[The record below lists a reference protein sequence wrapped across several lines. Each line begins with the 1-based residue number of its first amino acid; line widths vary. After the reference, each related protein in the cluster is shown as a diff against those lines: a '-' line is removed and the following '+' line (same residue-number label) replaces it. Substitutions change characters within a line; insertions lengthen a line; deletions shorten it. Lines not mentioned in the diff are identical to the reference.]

1 MIICN
6 INIKN
11 KLTTTYVSL
20 IVGMPLAEHEEFPVA
35 ESFFTN

>member
-20 IVGMPLAEHEEFPVA
+20 IVGMPLADKFK
-35 ESFFTN
+35 